1 MVFEEVK
8 VSERTVEITCKLYA
22 LELAVVSP
30 GDVKDLSDQ
39 WNEPGIYLLL
49 EAGANS
55 GWCAYVGQAK
65 SLDTRIVQDHSYED
79 FEWDRALLVRR
90 QSNDRGS
97 GGLDKAERSWLEGRM
112 YGLLKGAGVG
122 LANKQRPDDDML
134 SKTKREQLEKYVEVI
149 ESALTLLRYPLGSQP
164 QTPERRTKPSKE
176 RADRGQPASRQNLLD
191 FVSVDQRIVSTSP
204 KYGDETATI
213 DASGRVRYRGQLY
226 ASLSAA
232 AKAVTK
238 QRTANGW
245 SFWGVKDGDVIKKL
259 GDLRDKEPSPD
270 PQRGSNTTP
279 ANMSR
284 AELERFF
291 ARRDEDATYTM
302 LQEEFG
308 LSRGSVAKLI
318 KSRRAR

>member
-8 VSERTVEITCKLYA
+8 VSERTVEMTCELYA
-22 LELAVVSP
+22 LEMAVVSR

-49 EAGANS
+49 EAGTNS

-65 SLDTRIVQDHSYED
+65 YLDMRILQDHSYED

-90 QSNDRGS
+90 RRDDRGS
-97 GGLDKAERSWLEGRM
+97 GGLDKAERGWLEGRM
-112 YGLLKGAGVG
+112 YELLKGAGVG

-176 RADRGQPASRQNLLD
+176 RADRGQPVSRRNLLD
-191 FVSVDQRIVSTSP
+191 FVSVDQEIESTSP
-204 KYGDETATI
+204 KYSGATATI
-213 DASGRVRYRGQLY
+213 DASGGVRYRGRLY

-245 SFWGVKDGDVIKKL
+245 SFWGVKDGGVLKKL
-259 GDLRDKEPSPD
+259 EDLRDKEPSPD
-270 PQRGSNTTP
+270 TQRASNTTP
-279 ANMSR
+279 REMSR
-284 AELERFF
+284 AERKRFF
-291 ARRDEDATYTM
+291 ARRDAGATYTM

-308 LSRGSVAKLI
+308 LSKGSVANLLN
-318 KSRRAR
+318 SRS

>member
-22 LELAVVSP
+22 LEMAVVSP
-30 GDVKDLSDQ
+30 GDIKDLRDQ

-65 SLDTRIVQDHSYED
+65 YLDTRIQQDHSYED

-90 QSNDRGS
+90 QSDDRGS
-97 GGLDKAERSWLEGRM
+97 GGLDKAERGWLEGRM

-134 SKTKREQLEKYVEVI
+134 SETKREQLEKYVEVI
-149 ESALTLLRYPLGSQP
+149 QSALTLLRYPLGSQR
-164 QTPERRTKPSKE
+164 QTPERRT
-176 RADRGQPASRQNLLD
+176 RAEQEESRSATTRSRQNLLD
-191 FVSVDQRIVSTSP
+191 LVSVNQKIVSTSP
-204 KYGDETATI
+204 KYSGETATV
-213 DASGRVRYRGQLY
+213 DGSGGVRYRGWLY

-245 SFWGVKDGDVIKKL
+245 SFWGVEDGGAIKKL
-259 GDLRDKEPSPD
+259 EDLRDKEPSPD
-270 PQRGSNTTP
+270 PQRRSNTTP
-279 ANMSR
+279 TKMSR
-284 AELERFF
+284 AELERFC
-291 ARRDEDATYTM
+291 ARRNEGATYTL
-302 LQEEFG
+302 LQKEFG
-308 LSRGSVAKLI
+308 LSRGSVAKLV
-318 KSRRAR
+318 KSCR